1 MRPVTLDSETAV
13 LRARVATLEALLAE
27 HERAAAER
35 VQRMEQLVADLSAR
49 AQVFEAT
56 LRSIVD
62 GVVVCDTAGRITHV
76 NEAASSILGS
86 SEPGGGLSEDW
97 EAKYGIFCADGVTP
111 YPREDIPLYRAARGA
126 PVDREEMFIRSPNK
140 LRGILLETSARTI
153 HDERG
158 ERLGAVVVFRD
169 ITERRRH
176 EREVAQQL
184 VTEREKNETL
194 ERLRIAVQELSTPIL
209 EVWDGVLALPLI
221 GVVDSKRS
229 AQVMETLLESV
240 VRMRG
245 RYVIL
250 DVTGVE
256 VLDTATAD
264 HLLKIVRAVELLG
277 TRCVLSGV
285 RPSVAQTLVELGVSF
300 GKLVTLRN
308 LKHGLKACMRWKQ
321 EAAAASVGT
330 GAAAS
335 NGLRPKT
342 A

>member
-1 MRPVTLDSETAV
+1 MTLDSETAV
-13 LRARVATLEALLAE
+13 LRARVATLEALLTE

-35 VQRMEQLVADLSAR
+35 VQRMEQLIADLSAR
-49 AQVFEAT
+49 TQVFEAT
-56 LRSIVD
+56 LQSIVD
-62 GVVVCDTAGRITHV
+62 GVVVSDTAGRITHV
-76 NEAASSILGS
+76 NEAATSIMGLGR
-86 SEPGGGLSEDW
+86 PGVDAAENW
-97 EAKYGIFCADGVTP
+97 EERYGFFYADGVTP
-111 YPREDIPLYRAARGA
+111 YPREEIPLHRAVRGE
-126 PVDREEMFIRSPNK
+126 PVDHAEMLVRSAQTPE
-140 LRGILLETSARTI
+140 GMILETSARTI
-153 HDERG
+153 HDARG

-169 ITERRRH
+169 ITDRKRR
-176 EREVAQQL
+176 EREMAQQL
-184 VTEREKNETL
+184 VAERERNETL
-194 ERLRIAVQELSTPIL
+194 ERLRIAVHELSTPIL

-240 VRMRG
+240 VRMKG

-250 DVTGVE
+250 DVTGVD

-308 LKHGLKACMRWKQ
+308 LKHGLKACMRWKEGDAERAGR
-321 EAAAASVGT
+321 EAAPLTVSPPGM
-330 GAAAS
+330 
-335 NGLRPKT
+335 R
-342 A
+342 

>member
-1 MRPVTLDSETAV
+1 MTLDGETAV

-49 AQVFEAT
+49 TQVFEAT
-56 LRSIVD
+56 LRSITD
-62 GVVVCDTAGRITHV
+62 GVVVCDTSGRITHV
-76 NEAASSILGS
+76 NEAAASIMGS
-86 SEPGGGLSEDW
+86 NRSGGAPSEDW
-97 EAKYGIFCADGVTP
+97 ETRYGIYYPDGVTP
-111 YPREDIPLYRAARGA
+111 FPREETPLFRAAHGEQ
-126 PVDREEMFIRSPNK
+126 VDDVEMLVRHAKRPEGVLI
-140 LRGILLETSARTI
+140 ETITRTI

-169 ITERRRH
+169 VTEHKRH
-176 EREVAQQL
+176 EQEMAQQL
-184 VTEREKNETL
+184 VVEREKNETL
-194 ERLRIAVQELSTPIL
+194 ERLRIAVHELSTPIL

-240 VRMRG
+240 VRMKG

-250 DVTGVE
+250 DVTGVD

-308 LKHGLKACMRWKQ
+308 LKHGLKACMRWK
-321 EAAAASVGT
+321 ETDAASAKGS
-330 GAAAS
+330 G
-335 NGLRPKT
+335 
-342 A
+342 

>member
-1 MRPVTLDSETAV
+1 MTLDNETAV

-27 HERAAAER
+27 HERAAGER

-62 GVVVCDTAGRITHV
+62 GVVVCDTSGRITHV
-76 NEAASSILGS
+76 NRAAALIMGWTGADVA
-86 SEPGGGLSEDW
+86 PAEDW
-97 EAKYGIFCADGVTP
+97 ENKYGIFCADGVTP
-111 YPREDIPLYRAARGA
+111 YPRENIPLYRATRGEA
-126 PVDREEMFIRSPNK
+126 VDSVEMIVRSPHK
-140 LRGILLETSARTI
+140 PEGILIETTARTI
-153 HDERG
+153 RDERG
-158 ERLGAVVVFRD
+158 ERIGAVVVFRD
-169 ITERRRH
+169 ITERKRH
-176 EREVAQQL
+176 EREMAQQL
-184 VTEREKNETL
+184 VAEREKNETL
-194 ERLRIAVQELSTPIL
+194 ERLRTAVHELSTPIL

-240 VRMRG
+240 VRMKG

-250 DVTGVE
+250 DVTGVD

-308 LKHGLKACMRWKQ
+308 LKHGLKACMRWK
-321 EAAAASVGT
+321 EGDAASARGT
-330 GAAAS
+330 G
-335 NGLRPKT
+335 
-342 A
+342 